1 MPAKSSFQT
10 TRADRTRRWRFRRTN
25 SWSSTIARSNRYSRR
40 HAPFRSVGKSTR
52 RSLDRWLQSLTVDF
66 ELLGSLAHIE
76 TIAAGRGIRDL
87 ARLRRLYG
95 KGYWRKMKGTGRIKL
110 RNGKIR
116 LAEIHWY
123 EAHGIGKKEL
133 KRKRYLD

>member
-1 MPAKSSFQT
+1 M
-10 TRADRTRRWRFRRTN
+10 
-25 SWSSTIARSNRYSRR
+25 
-40 HAPFRSVGKSTR
+40 
-52 RSLDRWLQSLTVDF
+52 DF
-66 ELLGSLAHIE
+66 ELVGDLSDVE

-87 ARLRRLYG
+87 SRLRRLYG
-95 KGYWRKMKGTGRIKL
+95 KGYWRKGSARIRL
-110 RNGKIR
+110 RNGRIR